1 MDVYTLKI
9 YRLKV
14 LIKSNLTQMIKVILK
29 FIMAK
34 EYFQTDSILIF
45 PNSLDVSSKTK
56 YL

>member
-1 MDVYTLKI
+1 VDVYTLKI